1 MKQPVAARA
10 LCIFVLL
17 QLFVACATRPA
28 PGISGRWKAVNHYAA
43 TPEEIPLYQSYVFY
57 PSPMDRTLKS
67 MLARWAQDSKMTLTY
82 QHPSD
87 FSLYQPVAQIRTGSL
102 QEAAAMLTSL
112 YAAQHVSVT
121 VRDNA
126 IFVRRTDR
134 PVVEPVAGNPASD
147 PVSASVS
154 AK

>member
-1 MKQPVAARA
+1 MKQPIAART
-10 LCIFVLL
+10 LCILVLL
-17 QLFVACATRPA
+17 QLLGACATRPA
-28 PGISGRWKAVNHYAA
+28 PGISGRWKAVNRYAA

-57 PSPMDRTLKS
+57 PAPMDRTLKT
-67 MLARWAQDSKMTLTY
+67 MLTRWAQDSKMTLAY

-87 FSLYQPVAQIRTGSL
+87 FTLYEPVAQIRTGNL

-121 VRDNA
+121 IRDNA
-126 IFVRRTDR
+126 IIVRRTDG
-134 PVVEPVAGNPASD
+134 PAGAPAGD
-147 PVSASVS
+147 PGSASVS

>member
-1 MKQPVAARA
+1 MKQPIAARA
-10 LCIFVLL
+10 LCVLVL
-17 QLFVACATRPA
+17 SQMLFACATRPA

-43 TPEEIPLYQSYVFY
+43 TPEEIPLYQTYVFY
-57 PSPMDRTLKS
+57 PSPMDRTLKA
-67 MLARWAQDSKMTLTY
+67 MLARWAQDSKMTLSY

-87 FSLYQPVAQIRTGSL
+87 FSLFEPVAQIRTSNL

-126 IFVRRTDR
+126 IVVRRTDR
-134 PVVEPVAGNPASD
+134 PVIEPAGD
-147 PVSASVS
+147 PVSAPVS